1 MAALGGY
8 QQWHVGT
15 NVDLSQ
21 LRHGAWV
28 TLQAFLELFGANVF
42 GTSNFGVNHPIEV
55 VFVWL
60 HLAGAI
66 TVICAL
72 GVAIRRFFG
81 AELIVPTF
89 AVAILLNLAAYMIS
103 THAQDLLGA
112 REIAPVL
119 PLGAVLAGRT
129 YGDRYRRGRGRRRHG
144 SCPCWPW
151 SPWAIWPRS
160 ATAPRRR
167 RSCRQ
172 RAAGQLAGRPPPQ

>member
-81 AELIVPTF
+81 AELIVPAF

-129 YGDRYRRGRGRRRHG
+129 LGDRVPGVDADGEGLVRARARRGHRGLSGRARLRRRAG
-144 SCPCWPW
+144 G
-151 SPWAIWPRS
+151 
-160 ATAPRRR
+160 
-167 RSCRQ
+167 RSCR
-172 RAAGQLAGRPPPQ
+172 